1 MTAVRP
7 ASLDEWGAAYDASPH
22 VTFFHGPRWSR
33 TISEYRGDYRPEPLF
48 VELEGGSTAVLG
60 VTTAP
65 TGIPGI
71 RRRLVSPEG
80 CCGGWCAPDRPSV
93 SDTMALAKVLAQ
105 GEVIWRTGP
114 PDDAIPDA
122 ALPGARDEVT
132 HLIDLIEGAQAA
144 RKAWKAAA
152 RREVGRAERAGVTV
166 RLGDGSDDWN
176 AYRALYVKT
185 VERWTTPL
193 TVYADRLFEII
204 PRVAGD
210 EALLLLAE
218 RDGEACAGAVVFV
231 HGDHA
236 AYWHAASDV
245 TAAPG
250 AMNALQWEALDV
262 LEQRGVSTYD
272 LLGSGPLAGVVKFKE
287 SIGGVPRRV
296 RALTRSTLAVSTVRR
311 VKRLVVRQGSKA

>member
-33 TISEYRGDYRPEPLF
+33 MISDYRGDYRPEPLF

-60 VTTAP
+60 ITTAP

-105 GEVIWRTGP
+105 GEVIWRIGP

-122 ALPGARDEVT
+122 AVPGARDEVT
-132 HLIDLIEGAQAA
+132 HLIDLRGGARAA
-144 RKAWKAAA
+144 RDAWKAAA

-166 RLGDGSDDWN
+166 RVGHGSDDWN
-176 AYRALYVKT
+176 TYRALYEKT
-185 VERWTTPL
+185 VERWETPL

-210 EALLLLAE
+210 EVLLLLAE
-218 RDGEACAGAVVFV
+218 RGGEACAGAIVFV

-236 AYWHAASDV
+236 SYWHSASDV
-245 TAAPG
+245 GVAPG
-250 AMNALQWEALDV
+250 AMNALHWQALER
-262 LEQRGVSTYD
+262 LEGRGVSMYN
-272 LLGSGPLAGVVKFKE
+272 LLGSGPLPGVVKFKE
-287 SIGGVPRRV
+287 SMGGVPHRIRALVQSTHTVATV
-296 RALTRSTLAVSTVRR
+296 RAAKRLLTRRSSV
-311 VKRLVVRQGSKA
+311 